1 MTQNIG
7 SLTMSEKQ
15 TRWQSVYHYMI
26 KYYGVCDNTIP
37 RLKVQGLENFHGL
50 ANILLQNP
58 SRIMK
63 KSTIESTPR
72 HQDSG
77 ILNLI
82 ILLNNLFFRNVSSM
96 F

>member
-7 SLTMSEKQ
+7 SLAMSEKQ
-15 TRWQSVYHYMI
+15 TRWQTLYHYMI

-37 RLKVQGLENFHGL
+37 RLKVQGLENFHAL
-50 ANILLQNP
+50 ANILFQYP
-58 SRIMK
+58 SKIMK
-63 KSTIESTPR
+63 KSTIESAPR
-72 HQDSG
+72 HQVSG

-82 ILLNNLFFRNVSSM
+82 ILPNNLFFRNFTSV